1 MGSKNWKNMA
11 ELGGIAAILLGLFF
25 VYLEIQ
31 QNGTIARA
39 ELMSGTTEN
48 LVEIHWQL
56 SDPEFARLYAKS
68 LHTPAELTE
77 PERIQLD
84 GFFSNVRFTFT
95 RERRLYNLGVFAEYE
110 IVPRLYGPRFFSSGY
125 GRAWWDIRKKTT
137 DPAIVKVIDEELSRL
152 DGTIVFFEFDR
163 QITQQLRDH

>member
-1 MGSKNWKNMA
+1 MQSTNWKNIA

-39 ELMSGTTEN
+39 DLMSGTTEN
-48 LVEIHWQL
+48 LVGIHQQL

-84 GFFSNVRFTFT
+84 GFFSQVRFTFT
-95 RERRLYNLGVFAEYE
+95 RERRLYNIGVFAEYDV
-110 IVPRLYGPRFFSSGY
+110 VPRLYGPRFFSSGY
-125 GRAWWDIRKKTT
+125 GRVWWDIRKKTT
-137 DPAIVKVIDEELSRL
+137 DPAVVMVIDEELSKL
-152 DGTIVFFEFDR
+152 DGSSVYLEFDG
-163 QITQQLRDH
+163 QITQQLGDL